1 VSTEGQPQQS
11 DMQWPALEIRLLE
24 QPEHEE
30 RRRVTTLANINNHSD
45 SKYLQVFQDADD
57 SKEPEEGLG
66 HFLLGR
72 VVE

>member
-1 VSTEGQPQQS
+1 LFFFRTPYVLLEGSEAPLDTQTTCVLQVSTEGQPQQS

-45 SKYLQVFQDADD
+45 SK
-57 SKEPEEGLG
+57 
-66 HFLLGR
+66 
-72 VVE
+72 